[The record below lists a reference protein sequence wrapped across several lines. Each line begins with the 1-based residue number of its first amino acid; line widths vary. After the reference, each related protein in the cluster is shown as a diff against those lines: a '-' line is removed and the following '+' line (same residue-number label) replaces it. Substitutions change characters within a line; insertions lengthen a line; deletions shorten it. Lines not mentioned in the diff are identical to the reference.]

1 MGKRKT
7 TEEFVK
13 QAKELFGD
21 KYDYTETVYT
31 GCYEPVR
38 IICHEKDE
46 HGVEHGVFTPRAC
59 NHLSR
64 MGGCPKCSHHTKEN
78 TESFVSKAREKYGDK
93 YDYSLVVYKDCD
105 TNVDIICHCKDEDG
119 NEHGIFTTTPYGHLH
134 GSECHFCKG
143 NPKMTKELFIKR
155 ARKIHG
161 DAYDYEKV
169 EYKGPFTD
177 VLIFCRKHQ
186 AYFNQAPHHHLNG
199 HGCPICSMSLME
211 RHLKTLFDKAGL
223 TYEVQ
228 KKFDWLKYKRRM
240 SLDFYF
246 PDYNIALECQGEQ
259 HVKPVYYR
267 SKKWSKEKAE
277 LNLQE
282 IKIKDALKLKLCEE
296 NKISI
301 LYVMNDKMFE
311 IADKEFYNQDNT
323 VIFNKLNDLTIDIIK
338 DKLEKMLIKERIQ
351 EAKKRRN
358 EKAQGNDK

>member
-7 TEEFVK
+7 TEEFIK

-21 KYDYTETVYT
+21 KYDYSETVYT
-31 GCYEPVR
+31 GCYKPVR

-46 HGVEHGVFTPRAC
+46 HGVEHGAFTPRAC

-119 NEHGIFTTTPYGHLH
+119 NEHGVFTTTPYGHLH
-134 GSECHFCKG
+134 GSECRFCKG

-169 EYKGPFTD
+169 EYKDPFTD

-211 RHLKTLFDKAGL
+211 RHLKTLFDEAGL
-223 TYEVQ
+223 TYETQ
-228 KKFDWLKYKRRM
+228 KKFDWLKYKRKM

-259 HVKPVYYR
+259 HIKPVYYR
-267 SKKWSKEKAE
+267 SKKWSKEMAE
-277 LNLQE
+277 LNLRE
-282 IKIKDALKLKLCEE
+282 IKTKDALKLKLCEE

-323 VIFNKLNDLTIDIIK
+323 VIFNNLNDLTIDIIK
-338 DKLEKMLIKERIQ
+338 EKLEKRLMKERIK
-351 EAKKRRN
+351 EAKERR
-358 EKAQGNDK
+358 KQK